1 MKPILIEQLYTQRE
15 CEIIRE
21 MYSETTDLIQE
32 AIGTKL
38 ITTQD
43 KIVTTN
49 SIDSLYLICST
60 AKFASSED
68 ECQRVA
74 ITIHQY
80 HNKPLHALPSIVE
93 DRGIKLAHKTLIA
106 LSFYPQML
114 TNRWKYKGAPTPA
127 YYRKLSKYLFEQD
140 GQFDIALHHE
150 QWEGFLGEMFV

>member
-21 MYSETTDLIQE
+21 MYSESTDLIQQ

-38 ITTQD
+38 ITCQD
-43 KIVTTN
+43 KIVTAN

-60 AKFASSED
+60 AKFANSED
-68 ECQRVA
+68 ECQRIA

-80 HNKPLHALPSIVE
+80 HNKPLNVIPSIIE
-93 DRGIKLAHKTLIA
+93 DEGIKLAHKTLIA

-114 TNRWKYKGAPTPA
+114 AYRWKHKGAPTPS
-127 YYRKLSKYLFEQD
+127 YYRKLSKHRFEQD
-140 GQFDIALHHE
+140 GQADIALHHE